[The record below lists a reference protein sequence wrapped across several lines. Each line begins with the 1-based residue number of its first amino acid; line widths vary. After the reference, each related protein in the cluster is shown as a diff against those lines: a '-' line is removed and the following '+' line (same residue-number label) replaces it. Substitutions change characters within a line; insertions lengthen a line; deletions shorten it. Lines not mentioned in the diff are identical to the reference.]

1 MEFGLTTPSLLF
13 SAISLLFLAYTNRF
27 MTIAN
32 LIRQFVATYKKNP
45 DKNLLYQ
52 IKNFYLRLQII
63 KYTQVFGVLSF
74 IFCVL
79 SMFLIFVKKIIV
91 AELMFGIS
99 LILLLISLILS
110 LHEIFFSIEALKL
123 ELKNIDVDLH

>member
-32 LIRQFVATYKKNP
+32 LIRQFVAIYKKNS

-52 IKNFYLRLQII
+52 IKNFYLRLKII
-63 KYTQVFGVLSF
+63 KYTQIFGVLSF
-74 IFCVL
+74 IFCVA
-79 SMFLIFVKKIIV
+79 SMFLIFVKKIVI
-91 AELMFGIS
+91 AEVVFGIS
-99 LILLLISLILS
+99 LILLLVSLLLS
-110 LHEIFFSIEALKL
+110 LYEILLSIEALKV
-123 ELKNIDVDLH
+123 ELKKINLQI

>member
-32 LIRQFVATYKKNP
+32 LIRQFIAIYKKNP

-52 IKNFYLRLQII
+52 IKNFYLRLKII

-74 IFCVL
+74 IFCVA
-79 SMFLIFVKKIIV
+79 SMFLIFVKKIII
-91 AELMFGIS
+91 AEIVFGIS
-99 LILLLISLILS
+99 LLLLLTSLILS
-110 LHEIFFSIEALKL
+110 LYEILLSIDALKV
-123 ELKNIDVDLH
+123 ELKKVDE